1 MQVKPGARRINV
13 GPARAGMIRS
23 AMISLLRWLGWPR
36 TSGDD
41 PQFIDILV
49 NRIGL
54 APHERG

>member
-1 MQVKPGARRINV
+1 MVWWKRDV

-23 AMISLLRWLGWPR
+23 AIIWTATDSRWPR

-41 PQFIDILV
+41 PGAAFGHV
-49 NRIGL
+49 WETTL